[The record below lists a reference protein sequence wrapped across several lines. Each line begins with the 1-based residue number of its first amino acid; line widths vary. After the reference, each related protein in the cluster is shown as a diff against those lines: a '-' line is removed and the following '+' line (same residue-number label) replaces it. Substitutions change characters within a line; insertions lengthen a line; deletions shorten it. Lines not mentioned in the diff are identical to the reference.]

1 MIARLGGSGRRQFTV
16 RVENRDA
23 VRDALARK
31 GVDAGVHY
39 PIPLHLQPCYSSMG
53 LKEGSFPHAE
63 RAAREVLTLPVYP
76 ELNEAQIDRV
86 CEVLRETVGTR

>member
-1 MIARLGGSGRRQFTV
+1 
-16 RVENRDA
+16 
-23 VRDALARK
+23 
-31 GVDAGVHY
+31 
-39 PIPLHLQPCYSSMG
+39 MG

-63 RAAREVLTLPVYP
+63 RAAREVLTLPIYP

>member
-1 MIARLGGSGRRQFTV
+1 
-16 RVENRDA
+16 VEKRDA

-39 PIPLHLQPCYSSMG
+39 PIPLHLQPCYAWMG